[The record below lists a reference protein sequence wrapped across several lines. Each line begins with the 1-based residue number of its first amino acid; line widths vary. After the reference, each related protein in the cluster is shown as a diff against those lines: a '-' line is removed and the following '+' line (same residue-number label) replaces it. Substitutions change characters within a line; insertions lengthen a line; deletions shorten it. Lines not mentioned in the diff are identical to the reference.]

1 MAMEVAVPKP
11 ARINLAA
18 SWQAVPGIVKFAPM
32 ALIVACLPFALDNFY
47 LREICTYIGLYV
59 MLGMGMN
66 IVVGY
71 AGLMDLGYIAFY
83 GIAAYTIAALTA
95 EFDLL
100 PFWAAFP
107 SAVLLTALFG
117 VLLGAPTLRLRP
129 DYLAM
134 VTVGFGEIARL
145 SFLNLDDIT
154 GGPPGITGIP
164 RPDLGF
170 LKIHNAAQLY
180 WVIVVLAI
188 LITWFTQLLGSS
200 RIGRGWAYTRDD
212 EIAAEAIGID
222 TVRMKLLAFALGA
235 GIAGIAGAFFA
246 VKMTMVA
253 PESFT
258 WWESLI
264 VLIIVVLGGMG
275 SIPGVLIGAVVMVSM
290 PEVLRDFSDYRM
302 LILGVILVLMA
313 LFRPKG
319 LWPAGPHKVAALAA
333 VGQAV
338 SPARSAFLSPPARSA
353 FLMPP
358 ARGAFLMP
366 MGTASDA
373 GQPLL
378 DVNAV
383 SKRFGGVAA
392 LAEVDLKVYPGEI
405 VSLIGP
411 NGAGKT
417 TLLNVITGVNPPT
430 SGTARFDGRPIVG
443 LRPNRI
449 AALGIARTFQHIRL
463 FGALSVLENV
473 AAGLHCRTRA
483 GTLTSVLRTPGQRAE
498 EAAIWAR
505 ALEIL
510 AEVGLRD
517 RASHVARSL
526 PYGEQ
531 RRLEIARALATSPKL
546 LVLDEPAAGLSGLE
560 RAELM
565 RLINRLR
572 ADGLAVLLIEHDM
585 DFVMAISDR
594 VYVLNYG
601 RRIAAGTPDEVQ
613 NDPAVIEAY
622 LGRPDED

>member
-1 MAMEVAVPKP
+1 MEMEIVVPK
-11 ARINLAA
+11 AGRINLAA
-18 SWQAVPGIVKFAPM
+18 SWQAVPGIVKFAPL

-107 SAVLLTALFG
+107 PAVLLTALFG

-170 LKIHNAAQLY
+170 FKIHNTAQLY

-200 RIGRGWAYTRDD
+200 RIGRGWAYTRED

-235 GIAGIAGAFFA
+235 GIAGIAGSFFA

-275 SIPGVLIGAVVMVSM
+275 SIPGVVIGAVVMVSM

-333 VGQAV
+333 VGHV
-338 SPARSAFLSPPARSA
+338 GSAARSA

-358 ARGAFLMP
+358 A
-366 MGTASDA
+366 TASDA

-378 DVNAV
+378 NVNAV
-383 SKRFGGVAA
+383 SKRFGGVTA
-392 LAEVDLKVYPGEI
+392 LAEVNLKVYPGEI
-405 VSLIGP
+405 VSLIGR

-417 TLLNVITGVNPPT
+417 TLLNIITGVNPPT
-430 SGTARFDGRPIVG
+430 SGAARFDGRAIIG

-449 AALGIARTFQHIRL
+449 VTLGIARTFQNIRL
-463 FGALSVLENV
+463 FGALSALENV

-483 GTLTSVLRTPGQRAE
+483 GTLTSVLRTSGQRAE

-510 AEVGLRD
+510 DDVGLRD
-517 RASHVARSL
+517 RASHIAKSL

-531 RRLEIARALATSPKL
+531 RRLEMARALATSPKL

-560 RAELM
+560 RTDLM

-572 ADGLAVLLIEHDM
+572 ARGLAVLLIEHDM

-622 LGRPDED
+622 LGRVDDEA

>member
-1 MAMEVAVPKP
+1 VAIAVLKDS
-11 ARINLAA
+11 RINLAA
-18 SWQAVPGIVKFAPM
+18 SWQAVPGILKYAPL
-32 ALIVACLPFALDNFY
+32 ALLVACLPIALDNFY
-47 LREICTYIGLYV
+47 LRDVCTYIGLYII
-59 MLGMGMN
+59 LGMGMN

-107 SAVLLTALFG
+107 PAVLLAAVFG

-154 GGPPGITGIP
+154 GGPAGITGIP

-170 LKIHNAAQLY
+170 FKITNAAQLY
-180 WVIVVLAI
+180 WVIVAAAI
-188 LITWFTQLLGSS
+188 LVTWFTQRLGSS
-200 RIGRGWAYTRDD
+200 RIGRGWAFTRDD

-235 GIAGIAGAFFA
+235 GIAGIAGTFFA

-275 SIPGVLIGAVVMVSM
+275 SIPGVILGAVVMVTM
-290 PEVLRDFSDYRM
+290 PELLRDFADYRM
-302 LILGVILVLMA
+302 LILGVVLVLMA

-333 VGQAV
+333 VGHAAPV
-338 SPARSAFLSPPARSA
+338 ARTALRLPPAT
-353 FLMPP
+353 PH
-358 ARGAFLMP
+358 
-366 MGTASDA
+366 DA
-373 GQPLL
+373 TQPLL
-378 DVNAV
+378 NVSAA
-383 SKRFGGVAA
+383 SKRYGGVTA
-392 LAEVDLKVYPGEI
+392 LADVDLQVYPGEI
-405 VSLIGP
+405 ISLIGP

-430 SGTARFDGRPIVG
+430 SGTATFAGRRIVG

-449 AALGIARTFQHIRL
+449 AVLGIARTFQNIRL
-463 FGALSVLENV
+463 FGGLSVLENV
-473 AAGLHCRTRA
+473 AAGLHCRSHA
-483 GTLTSVLRTPGQRAE
+483 GALTSVLRTPGQRAE
-498 EAAIWAR
+498 EAAVWSR

-517 RASHVARSL
+517 RAGHIAKSL

-531 RRLEIARALATSPKL
+531 RRLEIARALATAPKL
-546 LVLDEPAAGLSGLE
+546 LVLDEPAAGLSGVE
-560 RAELM
+560 RGDLM

-572 ADGLAVLLIEHDM
+572 DGGLAVLLIEHDM

>member
-1 MAMEVAVPKP
+1 MEIQIAVPKQG
-11 ARINLAA
+11 RINLAA
-18 SWQAVPGIVKFAPM
+18 SWQAIPGIAKFAPL
-32 ALIVACLPFALDNFY
+32 ALAAACLPLVLDNLY

-95 EFDLL
+95 EFDVL

-107 SAVLLTALFG
+107 PAVLLAALFG
-117 VLLGAPTLRLRP
+117 VVLGAPTLRLRP

-145 SFLNLDDIT
+145 SFLNLDAVT

-170 LKIHNAAQLY
+170 FKIENAAQLY

-188 LITWFTQLLGSS
+188 LITWFTQLLGES
-200 RIGRGWAYTRDD
+200 RIGRAWAYTRDD

-235 GIAGIAGAFFA
+235 SIAGVAGSLFA

-275 SIPGVLIGAVVMVSM
+275 SIPGVVLGAIVMVSM
-290 PEVLRDFSDYRM
+290 PELLRDFSDYRM
-302 LILGVILVLMA
+302 LILGVVLVLMA
-313 LFRPKG
+313 LFRPRG
-319 LWPAGPHKVAALAA
+319 LWPAGPHKIAALAGMGSLTGRA
-333 VGQAV
+333 ASG
-338 SPARSAFLSPPARSA
+338 ARMNFLKPPPALR
-353 FLMPP
+353 
-358 ARGAFLMP
+358 
-366 MGTASDA
+366 DA
-373 GQPLL
+373 TQPLL
-378 DVNAV
+378 DVTAV
-383 SKRFGGVAA
+383 SKRFGGVTA
-392 LAEVDLKVYPGEI
+392 LAEVNLKVYPAEI

-430 SGTARFDGRPIVG
+430 SGAARFDGRAIIG

-449 AALGIARTFQHIRL
+449 ATLGIARTFQNIRL

-483 GTLTSVLRTPGQRAE
+483 GTLTSVLRTPRQRAE

-505 ALEIL
+505 ALDIL
-510 AEVGLRD
+510 NDVGLRD
-517 RASHVARSL
+517 RASHVAKSL

-560 RAELM
+560 RTDLM

-572 ADGLAVLLIEHDM
+572 ARGLAVLLIEHDM

-601 RRIAAGTPDEVQ
+601 RRISAGTPDEVQ

-622 LGRPDED
+622 LGRVDDEY

>member
-1 MAMEVAVPKP
+1 MEMEIALPKAGP
-11 ARINLAA
+11 KAGRINLIG
-18 SWQAVPGIVKFAPM
+18 SWQAIPGIVKFAPL
-32 ALIVACLPFALDNFY
+32 ALIAACLPFALDNLY
-47 LREICTYIGLYV
+47 LREICTYIGLYI

-107 SAVLLTALFG
+107 PAVLLTALFG

-170 LKIHNAAQLY
+170 FKVHNAAQLY

-235 GIAGIAGAFFA
+235 GIAGIAGSFFA

-290 PEVLRDFSDYRM
+290 PEILRDFSDYRM

-319 LWPAGPHKVAALAA
+319 LWPAGPHKIAALAGMGA
-333 VGQAV
+333 GAGHAM
-338 SPARSAFLSPPARSA
+338 PAAWNHFLAPPATLR
-353 FLMPP
+353 
-358 ARGAFLMP
+358 
-366 MGTASDA
+366 DA
-373 GQPLL
+373 TQSLL
-378 DVNAV
+378 EVNAI
-383 SKRFGGVAA
+383 SKRYGGVAA

-417 TLLNVITGVNPPT
+417 TLLNLITGVNPPT
-430 SGTARFDGRPIVG
+430 SGTARFDGRKIIG

-449 AALGIARTFQHIRL
+449 AALGIARTFQNIRL

-498 EAAIWAR
+498 EAAIWSR
-505 ALEIL
+505 SLEIL
-510 AEVGLRD
+510 GEVGLRD
-517 RASHVARSL
+517 RAGQVARSL
-526 PYGEQ
+526 PYGDQ

-572 ADGLAVLLIEHDM
+572 AGGLAVLLIEHDM

-622 LGRPDED
+622 LGRADDED

>member
-1 MAMEVAVPKP
+1 VALEVAVAK
-11 ARINLAA
+11 AGRINLTGA
-18 SWQAVPGIVKFAPM
+18 WQAIPGIAKFAPL
-32 ALIVACLPFALDNFY
+32 ALLFAYLPFALDNLY
-47 LREICTYIGLYV
+47 LREVCTYIGLYV

-83 GIAAYTIAALTA
+83 GISAYTVAALTA
-95 EFDLL
+95 EFDIL

-107 SAVLLTALFG
+107 LAVLLAALFG

-145 SFLNLDDIT
+145 SFINLDDIT
-154 GGPPGITGIP
+154 GGPSGITGIP
-164 RPDLGF
+164 RPDFGF
-170 LKIHNAAQLY
+170 FKIQNAAQLY

-188 LITWFTQLLGSS
+188 LITWFTQLLGAS

-235 GIAGIAGAFFA
+235 GIAGVAGAFFA

-275 SIPGVLIGAVVMVSM
+275 SIPGVVLGAMVMVSM

-319 LWPAGPHKVAALAA
+319 LWPAGPHKVAASAAASAGTAERHADAVTRMSFLA
-333 VGQAV
+333 
-338 SPARSAFLSPPARSA
+338 PPATLRD
-353 FLMPP
+353 
-358 ARGAFLMP
+358 
-366 MGTASDA
+366 GT
-373 GQPLL
+373 QPLL
-378 DVNAV
+378 DVKSM
-383 SKRFGGVAA
+383 SKRFGGVTA
-392 LAEVDLKVYPGEI
+392 LADVDLQVYPAEI

-417 TLLNVITGVNPPT
+417 TLLNAITGVNSPT
-430 SGTARFDGRPIVG
+430 SGAATFGGRRLIG
-443 LRPNRI
+443 LRANRI
-449 AALGIARTFQHIRL
+449 ATLGIARTFQNIRL

-483 GTLTSVLRTPGQRAE
+483 GTLTSVLRTPRQRAE

-510 AEVGLRD
+510 SEVGLRD
-517 RASHVARSL
+517 RASHVAKSL

-546 LVLDEPAAGLSGLE
+546 LVLDEPAAGLSGRE
-560 RAELM
+560 RVELM
-565 RLINRLR
+565 RLINQLR
-572 ADGLAVLLIEHDM
+572 AGGLAVLLIEHDM

-594 VYVLNYG
+594 IYVLNYG

-622 LGRPDED
+622 LGRADDED

>member
-1 MAMEVAVPKP
+1 MGTSVLKE
-11 ARINLAA
+11 ARVGLTG
-18 SWQAVPGIVKFAPM
+18 SWQAVPGILKLAPL
-32 ALIVACLPFALDNFY
+32 ALLVAALPIALDNLY
-47 LREICTYIGLYV
+47 LREIATYIGLYI

-83 GIAAYTIAALTA
+83 GIGAYVVAALTA
-95 EFDLL
+95 EFDIL

-107 SAVLLTALFG
+107 PAVLVAGAFG
-117 VLLGAPTLRLRP
+117 VALGAPTLRLRP

-134 VTVGFGEIARL
+134 VTVGFGEIVRL
-145 SFLNLDDIT
+145 AFINLDDIT

-170 LKIHNAAQLY
+170 FKIHNGAQLY
-180 WVIVVLAI
+180 WVIVVMAI
-188 LITWFTQLLGSS
+188 LTTWFTQRLGDS
-200 RIGRGWAYTRDD
+200 RIGRGWAYLRDD
-212 EIAAEAIGID
+212 EIAAEASGID

-235 GIAGIAGAFFA
+235 AIAGIAGAFFA

-258 WWESLI
+258 GWESLI

-275 SIPGVLIGAVVMVSM
+275 SIPGVVLGAVVMVAM
-290 PEVLRDFSDYRM
+290 PEVLRDFADYRM
-302 LILGVILVLMA
+302 LILGVVLVLMS

-319 LWPAGPHKVAALAA
+319 LWPAGPHKTAALAA
-333 VGQAV
+333 AGFSGHPSSLAY
-338 SPARSAFLSPPARSA
+338 PAAAA
-353 FLMPP
+353 AMPDYAAP
-358 ARGAFLMP
+358 
-366 MGTASDA
+366 
-373 GQPLL
+373 PLL
-378 DVNAV
+378 EVDNI

-392 LAEVDLKVYPGEI
+392 VSEVNLTVHPAEI
-405 VSLIGP
+405 ISLIGP

-417 TLLNVITGVNPPT
+417 TLLNVITGVAAPS
-430 SGTARFDGRPIVG
+430 SGVARFDGRRITG

-449 AALGIARTFQHIRL
+449 AALGVARTFQNIRL
-463 FGALSVLENV
+463 FGDLSVLENV

-483 GTLTSVLRTPGQRAE
+483 GAFTSVLRSPAQRRE
-498 EAAIWAR
+498 EAAIWGR
-505 ALEIL
+505 SLQIL
-510 AEVGLRD
+510 TEVGLRD
-517 RASHVARSL
+517 RATHRARSL

-531 RRLEIARALATSPKL
+531 RRLEIARALATSPRL

-560 RAELM
+560 RGDLM

-572 ADGLAVLLIEHDM
+572 NDGLAVLLIEHDM

-594 VYVLNYG
+594 VCVLNYG
-601 RRIAAGTPDEVQ
+601 RRIASGTPDEVQ

-622 LGRPDED
+622 LGRVDED

>member
-1 MAMEVAVPKP
+1 MEMEIAVPKQG
-11 ARINLAA
+11 RINLAA
-18 SWQAVPGIVKFAPM
+18 SWQAIPGIAKFAPL
-32 ALIVACLPFALDNFY
+32 ALAAACLPLALDNLY

-95 EFDLL
+95 EFDVL

-107 SAVLLTALFG
+107 PAVLLAALFG
-117 VLLGAPTLRLRP
+117 VVLGAPTLRLRP

-145 SFLNLDDIT
+145 SFLNLDAIT

-170 LKIHNAAQLY
+170 FKIENAAQLY

-188 LITWFTQLLGSS
+188 LITWFTQLLGES
-200 RIGRGWAYTRDD
+200 RIGRAWAYTRDD

-235 GIAGIAGAFFA
+235 SIAGVAGSLFA

-258 WWESLI
+258 WWESLV

-275 SIPGVLIGAVVMVSM
+275 SIPGVVLGAIVMVSM
-290 PEVLRDFSDYRM
+290 PELLRDFSDYRM
-302 LILGVILVLMA
+302 LILGVVLVLMA
-313 LFRPKG
+313 LFRPRG
-319 LWPAGPHKVAALAA
+319 LWPAGPHRVAALAGIGPVTDRA
-333 VGQAV
+333 ASG
-338 SPARSAFLSPPARSA
+338 ARTNFLKPPPALR
-353 FLMPP
+353 
-358 ARGAFLMP
+358 
-366 MGTASDA
+366 DA
-373 GQPLL
+373 TQPLL
-378 DVNAV
+378 DVIAV
-383 SKRFGGVAA
+383 SKRFGGVTAV
-392 LAEVDLKVYPGEI
+392 AEVNLKVYAGEI

-417 TLLNVITGVNPPT
+417 TLLNVVTGVNPPT
-430 SGTARFDGRPIVG
+430 SGAASFDGRAITG

-449 AALGIARTFQHIRL
+449 TTLGIARTFQNIRL

-510 AEVGLRD
+510 DDVGLRD
-517 RASHVARSL
+517 RASHSAKSL
-526 PYGEQ
+526 PYSEQ
-531 RRLEIARALATSPKL
+531 RRLEMARALATSPKL

-560 RAELM
+560 RTDLM

-572 ADGLAVLLIEHDM
+572 ARGLAVLLIEHDM

-601 RRIAAGTPDEVQ
+601 KRIAAGTPDEVQ

-622 LGRPDED
+622 LGRVDDED